1 MGAAL
6 TGATINEACGGS
18 VTGIPDGTDAAADA
32 PYAHIGSLPPEGGD
46 EPYAHIGIVLPEA
59 GDAPYQTIGIDAPYE
74 LIDAGSP
81 LEAGD
86 AAGDA
91 YPHIGG
97 GGPDGSP

>member
-18 VTGIPDGTDAAADA
+18 VTGIPDGTDAAAD
-32 PYAHIGSLPPEGGD
+32 EQ
-46 EPYAHIGIVLPEA
+46 YAHIGIVLPEA